1 MKKMIRMGMGLWLAA
16 GMALAQQKLTL
27 EDYLQQVQ
35 NQGTNYQ
42 AAKAQAEG
50 YEKESHQMDLTYSP
64 QLVAGY
70 NHLVDQSQENF
81 SGLLFNNNTQ
91 SDAAGVSLVDKFPF
105 GPSLSLGYAFND
117 TNILGQSLASLEP
130 GYPVEPAF
138 YQLSPVVS
146 LTVPLF
152 KDFGGAQTSAGVK
165 MVQYG
170 LESAQKLSAYQRE
183 GVLYNAK
190 VAYWNLALAREEMDI
205 RKDTLD
211 RNQKIW
217 EWTKR
222 RVARNLADPPDAL
235 QAEASVRQA
244 ELDLQT
250 ALNDERSARLALN
263 RYRNSAT
270 DEVPEQ
276 LEALEDSL
284 TEEKV
289 DIPSQIPKRM
299 DLLAVE
305 AQTRQKKATY
315 DETYQ
320 NIYPDITAIA
330 SWRGNGL
337 DPSFQNAN
345 NIAFGTDHPTWMLG
359 AQFNLS
365 LDVFTAERTAEGYQ
379 KDYESSVL
387 SLQDKRLEVD
397 QEWRDIQDR
406 LVDVDKRL
414 AMAADIESLQ
424 KQNAD
429 EEKNQL
435 ALGRTTQFQ
444 LLSIENQYSLSRL
457 SRLSLVAEKLGLL
470 AQAQW
475 WLSKEPGDT
484 K

>member
-217 EWTKR
+217 EWT
-222 RVARNLADPPDAL
+222 
-235 QAEASVRQA
+235 E
-244 ELDLQT
+244 
-250 ALNDERSARLALN
+250 
-263 RYRNSAT
+263 
-270 DEVPEQ
+270 
-276 LEALEDSL
+276 
-284 TEEKV
+284 
-289 DIPSQIPKRM
+289 
-299 DLLAVE
+299 
-305 AQTRQKKATY
+305 
-315 DETYQ
+315 
-320 NIYPDITAIA
+320 
-330 SWRGNGL
+330 
-337 DPSFQNAN
+337 
-345 NIAFGTDHPTWMLG
+345 
-359 AQFNLS
+359 
-365 LDVFTAERTAEGYQ
+365 AEGG
-379 KDYESSVL
+379 
-387 SLQDKRLEVD
+387 
-397 QEWRDIQDR
+397 
-406 LVDVDKRL
+406 
-414 AMAADIESLQ
+414 A
-424 KQNAD
+424 
-429 EEKNQL
+429 
-435 ALGRTTQFQ
+435 
-444 LLSIENQYSLSRL
+444 
-457 SRLSLVAEKLGLL
+457 
-470 AQAQW
+470 
-475 WLSKEPGDT
+475 
-484 K
+484 